1 MGTGSFDYAPTGSAQ
16 DEAVLPLRLRE
27 REGAREA
34 GRVRGS
40 QPRAR
45 NGSSPLT
52 SPLPRNGSL
61 LSESRRAL
69 PQGERKFAVSF
80 EQLSVIS
87 AKAVALGETGG
98 DDTAR
103 LGARAD
109 PIVERRLGAYAVLSL
124 APAQPIGEAEDFG
137 VGEAAIL
144 VAL

>member
-1 MGTGSFDYAPTGSAQ
+1 MGAGSFDYAPTRSAQ
-16 DEAVLPLRLRE
+16 DEAVLPLPLR
-27 REGAREA
+27 
-34 GRVRGS
+34 
-40 QPRAR
+40 
-45 NGSSPLT
+45 
-52 SPLPRNGSL
+52 
-61 LSESRRAL
+61 
-69 PQGERKFAVSF
+69 ERKFAVSF